1 MVRFSLSLSLSLS
14 LWTKK
19 RRLQRE
25 HTRLEQQQ
33 RVSRE
38 LVEEKR
44 QQFYNS
50 GNKTAKVM
58 MMRL

>member
-1 MVRFSLSLSLSLS
+1 MVRFSLSLSLSLDEKTTTS
-14 LWTKK
+14 K
-19 RRLQRE
+19 R
-25 HTRLEQQQ
+25 TRLEQQQ
-33 RVSRE
+33 FVSRK